1 LPPDTHEA
9 LTTRWADF
17 IKVSTAIDIWERVQR
32 LEATPPRR
40 YLPGHAR
47 SPSSE
52 RRLLLSLLQTLIT
65 AVDGDSAAAEVLFSF
80 FPRIL
85 LPRNLTVS
93 EALKHLL
100 DNSSPP
106 PPNSARAPIS
116 PESIWAG
123 KLEEALTHGDNRR
136 FRRLLERGPAQV
148 ACIEDPL
155 DWIQGGPDGNRPDG
169 GIPFFPDV
177 PIPQEEAELERS
189 CTLAATNYKLPIKAK
204 DILSWARSHTATNP
218 GSTGWSGMLLIQL
231 HASDRQILKHIARL
245 WSRHPSDYK
254 DKQVALHTYRV
265 CDGWLIPQPGKK
277 PRPIAAPQVIR
288 RIVIAKL
295 MSSARPSVQN
305 FCRSRR
311 QIGPEGDGPKLAY
324 SLIANL
330 VVASGGTSF
339 KQDREASYQSFH
351 RAALNNSIKALI
363 ENARSIG
370 RPAEAAAIARAAA
383 LVHLTGRTPPSSVY
397 FRSLNTNKDI
407 TSLAQGCTLSPALE
421 AATLTSP
428 HPQAPGIVQLHAH
441 DDLQTS
447 FLNTV
452 LPANVALPNT
462 DDIGGRWNNSKA
474 EAVGIHANTLVEL
487 RLATAAVP
495 HITVWGRPV
504 GDIRAWFSDV
514 WLPRFSAI
522 VQSIETLASLSRCTA
537 ISAAMQLKGPA
548 ALARHWIRGTPT
560 PQIDS
565 IMDLLSAADD
575 RWVDL
580 ILGLAQVAN
589 PSPWQRKL
597 ARAAIFGQTLAHEAL
612 SDHAALI
619 SAQTM
624 LDALHHVASLTAGA
638 KVVVHQAFS
647 TALTGTQCPDRN
659 ALLTALLLRRDIA
672 QALHKQRMLQYTT
685 DYALDSQAGERN
697 AFVDALRLGG
707 ARHDWP
713 AAHGLLSG
721 GGRSPLAFALCRALK
736 APIWGT
742 IGGPRD
748 ACALCGAKLADDLL
762 RPTHHTSTGLDN
774 FGEHIHACRKMPPRI
789 SSNAKHNALARGMAE
804 IARYCGIDAAYC
816 SKPLWSEE
824 AGDRDAPADILE
836 EGVAIDVT
844 IRGGPYSR
852 FIAAEKQK
860 EQKYA
865 HHRMVDSSF
874 VFLPAV
880 ISTTGDIGHQ
890 WCEHLKIWGTRLA
903 AQRAAEGQS
912 IGLPHDDVRGAFGH
926 LFSVVSATQAFAW
939 ADANNRKRNKET
951 SNPEIKFHGLSTE
964 QRPRTR
970 TTDVQGI
977 SDAQARTRIAQAKPT
992 TSAVTTSTSRVT

>member
-1 LPPDTHEA
+1 M
-9 LTTRWADF
+9 
-17 IKVSTAIDIWERVQR
+17 
-32 LEATPPRR
+32 
-40 YLPGHAR
+40 
-47 SPSSE
+47 
-52 RRLLLSLLQTLIT
+52 
-65 AVDGDSAAAEVLFSF
+65 
-80 FPRIL
+80 
-85 LPRNLTVS
+85 LPRNSTVS

-100 DNSSPP
+100 DNTHTP
-106 PPNSARAPIS
+106 PPNSARESSS

-123 KLEEALTHGDNRR
+123 KLEEALVHGDNRR
-136 FRRLLERGPAQV
+136 FRRLLERGPTKAV
-148 ACIEDPL
+148 CVEDPL
-155 DWIQGGPDGNRPDG
+155 DWIQGGTDGRRPDG
-169 GIPFFPDV
+169 GIPFFPDL
-177 PIPQEEAELERS
+177 PIPHEEAELERN
-189 CTLAATNYKLPIKAK
+189 CAIAATNYKLPLTAK

-231 HASDRQILKHIARL
+231 HATDRHILKHIARL

-254 DKQVALHTYRV
+254 DRQVALHTYRV

-295 MSSARPSVQN
+295 MSCARPSVQN
-305 FCRSRR
+305 FCHSRR

-330 VVASGGTSF
+330 IVASGGTSF

-351 RAALNNSIKALI
+351 RAALNRSIAALI
-363 ENARSIG
+363 DNARRIG
-370 RPAEAAAIARAAA
+370 RPVEAAAIARAAG
-383 LVHLTGRTPPSSVY
+383 LVHLTGATPPSSVY
-397 FRSLNTNKDI
+397 FRSLTTNKNI

-421 AATLTSP
+421 AATLTNP
-428 HPQAPGIVQLHAH
+428 LQQPPGIVQLHAH

-447 FLNTV
+447 FLPTV
-452 LPANVALPNT
+452 VPTDVALPDTNE
-462 DDIGGRWNNSKA
+462 IGGRWNASKA
-474 EAVGIHANTLVEL
+474 EAVGIHASTLVQL

-514 WLPRFSAI
+514 WLPRFTAT

-565 IMDLLSAADD
+565 IIDLLSAADE
-575 RWVDL
+575 RWIDL
-580 ILGLAQVAN
+580 ILDLAQVTN

-597 ARAAIFGQTLAHEAL
+597 ARAAIFGQTLGHEAL

-619 SAQTM
+619 SAQTIV
-624 LDALHHVASLTAGA
+624 DALHHVATLTAGT
-638 KVVVHQAFS
+638 KIVVHQAFS
-647 TALTGTQCPDRN
+647 SALTGSTCSDHA
-659 ALLTALLLRRDIA
+659 ALVTALLERRDNA
-672 QALHKQRMLQYTT
+672 QALQNQRMLQYTT

-713 AAHGLLSG
+713 AAHGLASG

-748 ACALCGAKLADDLL
+748 ACALCGAKLADELI
-762 RPTHHTSTGLDN
+762 RPTHHTSTRLDN

-816 SKPLWSEE
+816 SQPLWSEE

-880 ISTTGDIGHQ
+880 ISTTGDIGPQ

-912 IGLPHDDVRGAFGH
+912 IDQPHNDVRGAFGY

-939 ADANNRKRNKET
+939 ADANNRKRSRNST
-951 SNPEIKFHGLSTE
+951 TPELQIHGLPRE
-964 QRPRTR
+964 RKPRDRPNESRHPPDSQAQPT
-970 TTDVQGI
+970 I
-977 SDAQARTRIAQAKPT
+977 SSLSPITSPT
-992 TSAVTTSTSRVT
+992 SPVT